1 MTSFAGLVEFMEE
14 LTSVHEIEE
23 ISLTPG
29 RANAVRL
36 MNLHKA
42 KGLESPVVF
51 LANPVGIRPHEPD
64 KHVIRVKEVN
74 PQGYFLFK
82 KWGLYQGKLIS
93 QPVNWEERAEEEKK
107 YGEAEETRLM
117 YVAATRARNLM
128 VISTYEGDIS
138 NKRAWK
144 ALDDELGGVPELEIR
159 EKTAVKE
166 REKLVLRGGELDKA
180 RGKLKGNI
188 NAAIRPSYLVE
199 SVTSLAKK
207 EKELPGW
214 RKSGFGMSWGRIVH
228 NILEVAGKGGD
239 EKLDLLAE
247 NALVAE
253 GRDAGEKGKLMRLID
268 SILKSDFWQRI
279 MKAEKRY
286 FEIPFS
292 IKTDS
297 TALVVGEWEEKG
309 EKGAMAKKEE
319 GRSTKYDEISERE
332 KLPIILTGAIDLAFF
347 EQDGWVIA
355 DYKTD
360 DVGEGLEKF
369 VKYYGSQ
376 VKLYSKYWEE
386 ITKQKVKEA
395 GLYFTSLDKWVKI
408 YPNMQI

>member
-1 MTSFAGLVEFMEE
+1 
-14 LTSVHEIEE
+14 
-23 ISLTPG
+23 
-29 RANAVRL
+29 
-36 MNLHKA
+36 
-42 KGLESPVVF
+42 
-51 LANPVGIRPHEPD
+51 
-64 KHVIRVKEVN
+64 
-74 PQGYFLFK
+74 
-82 KWGLYQGKLIS
+82 
-93 QPVNWEERAEEEKK
+93 
-107 YGEAEETRLM
+107 
-117 YVAATRARNLM
+117 
-128 VISTYEGDIS
+128 
-138 NKRAWK
+138 
-144 ALDDELGGVPELEIR
+144 
-159 EKTAVKE
+159 
-166 REKLVLRGGELDKA
+166 
-180 RGKLKGNI
+180 
-188 NAAIRPSYLVE
+188 
-199 SVTSLAKK
+199 
-207 EKELPGW
+207 
-214 RKSGFGMSWGRIVH
+214 
-228 NILEVAGKGGD
+228 KGGD

-297 TALVVGEWEEKG
+297 SALVVDEWEEKG
-309 EKGAMAKKEE
+309 EKGALAKKEE
-319 GRSTKYDEISERE
+319 RGSTKYDEISERE

-347 EQDGWVIA
+347 EKDGWVIA

-360 DVGEGLEKF
+360 EVGEGLEKF

-376 VKLYSKYWEE
+376 VELYSKYWEE

>member
-1 MTSFAGLVEFMEE
+1 
-14 LTSVHEIEE
+14 
-23 ISLTPG
+23 
-29 RANAVRL
+29 
-36 MNLHKA
+36 
-42 KGLESPVVF
+42 
-51 LANPVGIRPHEPD
+51 
-64 KHVIRVKEVN
+64 
-74 PQGYFLFK
+74 
-82 KWGLYQGKLIS
+82 
-93 QPVNWEERAEEEKK
+93 
-107 YGEAEETRLM
+107 
-117 YVAATRARNLM
+117 M

-144 ALDDELGGVPELEIR
+144 TLDDELGGVPELEIP
-159 EKTAVKE
+159 EKAAVQE
-166 REKLVLRGGELDKA
+166 REKLVLRSGELDKA
-180 RGKLKGNI
+180 RGKLKGNMD
-188 NAAIRPSYLVE
+188 ATIRPSYLVE

-214 RKSGFGMSWGRIVH
+214 RKGGFGMSWGRVVH

-253 GRDAGEKGKLMRLID
+253 GRDAGEKGKLTRLID

-297 TALVVGEWEEKG
+297 SVLAVDDVSGAGHDRKYKEENGEVEQDGMSKG
-309 EKGAMAKKEE
+309 ERKERGESGEMSEKEE
-319 GRSTKYDEISERE
+319 RGRTKYDEIPKRE

-347 EQDGWVIA
+347 EQDGWIIA

-360 DVGEGLEKF
+360 EVGERLENF

-395 GLYFTSLDKWVKI
+395 GLYFTFLDKWVKI
-408 YPNMQI
+408 YP